1 MVSLHLHTQMLCTAA
16 YMFHSVTALCLAEL
30 VFICAGDEQ
39 QLLQLLNS
47 LLFSGPGRVVEI
59 LREGFLQMTTTL
71 PGYADPIKAMHVPAV
86 LNGCWTCCSIDS
98 SELVLLAAGCEQVN
112 LQRDVSIE

>member
-1 MVSLHLHTQMLCTAA
+1 MLCTAA

-112 LQRDVSIE
+112 PAC